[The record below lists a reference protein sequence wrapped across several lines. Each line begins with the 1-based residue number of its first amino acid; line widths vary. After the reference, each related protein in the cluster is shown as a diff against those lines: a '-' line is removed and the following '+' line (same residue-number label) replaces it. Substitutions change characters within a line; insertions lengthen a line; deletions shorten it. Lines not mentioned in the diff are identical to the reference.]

1 MPEAFHETYRGHD
14 LDFTPRPS
22 AGGGFNARL
31 QVVHSFGAH
40 RDQFTVDVGS
50 AVFAEAE
57 QAALHAR
64 QAGLKWVDQRVDPG
78 VDARP

>member
-1 MPEAFHETYRGHD
+1 MPDAFHESYRGHE

-22 AGGGFNARL
+22 AGGGFTARL

-40 RDQFTVDVGS
+40 RDQFSVDVGS
-50 AVFAEAE
+50 TVFAQAE

-64 QAGLKWVDQRVDPG
+64 QAGLKWVDERTG
-78 VDARP
+78 HEGASA